1 MAPTKIYLTERN
13 ASILLAMNAP
23 AFKPLYLL
31 APFTISRVSYTAC
44 AAFAS
49 KMLAL
54 PIVLVRACV
63 QTVGLTDEEARA
75 AAKNIRIETGSTI
88 RAEGAGGE
96 TNWAVSYE
104 ILVPR
109 SSNLKLSTHNG
120 GIGIS
125 SVEGT
130 VQFEAINGGVSLSD
144 MAGDVKG
151 TTKNGGVSV
160 ELSGGAWRGNGLDV
174 KTTNGGV
181 KLSMPENYAA
191 E

>member
-1 MAPTKIYLTERN
+1 LRGVCQQDAG
-13 ASILLAMNAP
+13 
-23 AFKPLYLL
+23 
-31 APFTISRVSYTAC
+31 V
-44 AAFAS
+44 
-49 KMLAL
+49 

-63 QTVGLTDEEARA
+63 QTGGLTNEEART

-130 VQFEAINGGVSLSD
+130 VEFEAINV
-144 MAGDVKG
+144 A
-151 TTKNGGVSV
+151 SV
-160 ELSGGAWRGNGLDV
+160 
-174 KTTNGGV
+174 
-181 KLSMPENYAA
+181 
-191 E
+191 